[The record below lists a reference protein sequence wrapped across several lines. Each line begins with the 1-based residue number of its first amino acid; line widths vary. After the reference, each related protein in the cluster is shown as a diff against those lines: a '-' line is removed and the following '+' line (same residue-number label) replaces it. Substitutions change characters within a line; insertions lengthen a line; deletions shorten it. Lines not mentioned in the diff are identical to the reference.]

1 MRAGLG
7 ASRMRIARELLIE
20 SVSLGLM
27 GGVIA
32 VGVAVA
38 GLRLLTTLGPTD
50 LPRLSET
57 SLDARSL
64 GFTLALSVL
73 SGLLF
78 GSISAFRYARSKA
91 STILAGATRTA
102 NAGRARQRSRNVLVT
117 AQESMALDLR

>member
-91 STILAGATRTA
+91 SAILAGATPTA
-102 NAGRARQRSRNVLVT
+102 SPSPAPPRSPHRLVT
-117 AQESMALDLR
+117 AQVSI